1 MNCCIPGAQIW
12 RGEMFL
18 HIFYVCADTI
28 IWPCGEVL
36 VPFKHPTFDSIHHFQ
51 IANWDIVIRMYR
63 ERTSSGQTSVITP
76 NQLYRRRFRFCFIG
90 NNFLSILEKRSSF
103 LEKGFKAWLNFTPP
117 NSTWFWFFGICSTEY
132 STKYS
137 MKYENQ

>member
-1 MNCCIPGAQIW
+1 
-12 RGEMFL
+12 
-18 HIFYVCADTI
+18 
-28 IWPCGEVL
+28 
-36 VPFKHPTFDSIHHFQ
+36 
-51 IANWDIVIRMYR
+51 MYR

-117 NSTWFWFFGICSTEY
+117 KQHMILIFWNMVHGIFHEIFHEIWKSKKRNIPENWQNSKNIDFFGIWNNPGIFRKNGKTAKMSIFLEY
-132 STKYS
+132 GIFRRIINSPVKRYF
-137 MKYENQ
+137 

>member
-1 MNCCIPGAQIW
+1 
-12 RGEMFL
+12 
-18 HIFYVCADTI
+18 
-28 IWPCGEVL
+28 
-36 VPFKHPTFDSIHHFQ
+36 
-51 IANWDIVIRMYR
+51 MYR

-137 MKYENQ
+137 MKYENQKKGIYQKIGKTAKISIFSEYGIILEYFGKMAKQQKCRYFWNMEHFKES